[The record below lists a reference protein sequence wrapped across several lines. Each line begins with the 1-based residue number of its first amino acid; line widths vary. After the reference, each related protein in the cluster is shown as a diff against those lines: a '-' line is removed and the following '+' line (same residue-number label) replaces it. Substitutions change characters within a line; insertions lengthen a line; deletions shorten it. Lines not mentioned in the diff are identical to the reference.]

1 MPEPKRKVRK
11 KKAVKKTAKKK
22 TARKTAKKKVDVTKL
37 GESAA
42 LKIVKLPDTSKAD
55 LKKLAGRFDRVDR
68 ALAKRDDLS
77 AALLETLSHSSDRI
91 TRRNVTANPNCG
103 PKTLLHLAPQFP
115 AEFLA
120 NPQFDWMLIENPS
133 RFHKLDKNVLMGMFK
148 RQDCPE
154 AFLRWAA
161 DHKSDEVK
169 LALIS
174 NKQAPKD
181 ILERFARS
189 RNKRTAEAAK
199 AHEKLAGEISEDEL
213 DKVFFNAVRE
223 LLAGDVKE
231 ERRLKYI
238 GLAQF
243 PYVSVATRLNFA
255 SLREVPEDEALCRR
269 TSQPKE
275 IRRLANSAW
284 VQDWIR
290 AARSP
295 MPARLVE
302 DTSASKRC

>member
-1 MPEPKRKVRK
+1 MTLK
-11 KKAVKKTAKKK
+11 KKTSKKK
-22 TARKTAKKKVDVTKL
+22 TARKATKKKVDVTRL
-37 GESAA
+37 GVSAA
-42 LKIVKLPDTSKAD
+42 LKMAKLPDTSKTD

-91 TRRNVTANPNCG
+91 TRRNVAANPNCG
-103 PKTLLHLAPQFP
+103 PNSLLHLAQQFP
-115 AEFLA
+115 GEFLA

-174 NKQAPKD
+174 NKRAPKD

-189 RNKRTAEAAK
+189 RNKRIAEAAK

-213 DKVFFNAVRE
+213 DKVFFDAVRA
-223 LLAGDVKE
+223 LLEGDVRDEISK
-231 ERRLKYI
+231 KYI

-243 PYVSVATRLNFA
+243 PYLSESARVAWARGG
-255 SLREVPEDEALCRR
+255 SRR
-269 TSQPKE
+269 
-275 IRRLANSAW
+275 
-284 VQDWIR
+284 
-290 AARSP
+290 
-295 MPARLVE
+295 
-302 DTSASKRC
+302 

>member
-1 MPEPKRKVRK
+1 MTRK
-11 KKAVKKTAKKK
+11 KKNPKKK
-22 TARKTAKKKVDVTKL
+22 TACKTAKKKVDVTKL

-42 LKIVKLPDTSKAD
+42 LKVAKLPDTSKTD

-91 TRRNVTANPNCG
+91 TRRNVAANPNCG

-115 AEFLA
+115 GEFLA

-133 RFHKLDKNVLMGMFK
+133 SFHKLDKNVLMGMFK

-161 DHKSDEVK
+161 DHESDEVK

-174 NKQAPKD
+174 NKRAPKD

-189 RNKRTAEAAK
+189 RDKRIAEAAK

-213 DKVFFNAVRE
+213 DKVFFDAVRE
-223 LLAGDVKE
+223 LLSGDVSE
-231 ERRLKYI
+231 ETWLKYI

-243 PYVSVATRLNFA
+243 PYVSEEERV
-255 SLREVPEDEALCRR
+255 S
-269 TSQPKE
+269 
-275 IRRLANSAW
+275 W
-284 VQDWIR
+284 
-290 AARSP
+290 
-295 MPARLVE
+295 ARLG
-302 DTSASKRC
+302 RRRFYW